1 LSTLC
6 RDCEAIVQAT
16 GGLCALCRSRRIVSH
31 AELETL
37 AIAHLDCDAFYASV
51 EKRDRPE
58 LRDRPLIVGGG
69 VRGVVTTCCYVARTF
84 GVRSAMPMFRAKALC
99 PEAVIL
105 PPDFPKYRAES
116 QRIMAA
122 MRALTPLVEP
132 LSLDEAWLDLSGT
145 ARLHG
150 APASVVLSRLQ
161 GRIEREVGI
170 AVSIGLAP
178 AKFLAKIASD
188 LDKPRGYA
196 VIGKAEAKSFLGPR
210 PVSILPGVGPVFAQG
225 LARAGFATV
234 GDLARADVRDL
245 ARRFGVAGPRLAS
258 LAQGLDARRVD
269 PVSPRKSISAETTFD
284 EDLAS
289 IIELEDRLWPLC
301 ETVARRA
308 RAESSAGGV
317 VTLKLRRPDFQI
329 VTRRHSLDAP
339 TQTAKALF
347 AASRALLREEGSGG
361 AYRLIGVGLSDL
373 EPAAS
378 GADDLFGGSE
388 SRALIGER
396 TGDSLRQRFG
406 DAVLVSGRTFGA
418 GAKRPL
424 PR

>member
-1 LSTLC
+1 M
-6 RDCEAIVQAT
+6 
-16 GGLCALCRSRRIVSH
+16 
-31 AELETL
+31 
-37 AIAHLDCDAFYASV
+37 
-51 EKRDRPE
+51 
-58 LRDRPLIVGGG
+58 
-69 VRGVVTTCCYVARTF
+69 VTTCCYVARTF